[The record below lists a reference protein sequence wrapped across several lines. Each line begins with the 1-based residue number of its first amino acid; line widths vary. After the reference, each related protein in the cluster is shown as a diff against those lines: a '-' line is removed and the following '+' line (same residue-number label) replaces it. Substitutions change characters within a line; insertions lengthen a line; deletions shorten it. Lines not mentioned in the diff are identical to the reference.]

1 LTAEAKHFAKAASW
15 LLAPQEAAMNQRV
28 AVVGTGRMGSALA
41 SALFNKGFATT
52 VWNRTAA
59 KTEPLAKLG
68 LRVAPGVLDAVNNA
82 DVVIVNITNYDSTTQ
97 LLRHPQIES
106 ALSGKIL
113 IQLTTGT
120 PDEAR
125 EMESWSQRHAIE
137 YLDGAILGNPI
148 DIGKPQV
155 LALYS
160 GSEALFNRVKPILLA
175 FGDNATFVGKEI
187 GHASAL
193 DMAALAFGVG
203 AMFRLLQGFIV
214 YETENLPVDGYMHTV
229 KGLLPVLET
238 VFSGLLATITAKSYD
253 DTQASLDVYAAC
265 PRELIKWCRT
275 HGVNHSF
282 ADPQL
287 ALMDKAIRAGKGHVD
302 FAYLYEIM
310 KKSSA

>member
-1 LTAEAKHFAKAASW
+1 
-15 LLAPQEAAMNQRV
+15 MNQKV
-28 AVVGTGRMGSALA
+28 AVIGTGRMGSALA
-41 SALFNKGFATT
+41 SALFHKGFATT

-59 KTEPLAKLG
+59 KAEPLARLG
-68 LRVAPGVLDAVNNA
+68 LSVAPSILGAVTTA
-82 DVVIVNITNYDSTTQ
+82 DVVVVNISNYDSTRH
-97 LLRHPQIES
+97 LLRHPQMES
-106 ALSGKIL
+106 ALRGKVL

-125 EMESWSQRHAIE
+125 EMETWARSHAIE

-160 GSEALFNRVKPILLA
+160 GSEELFHRVKPILLA

-203 AMFRLLQGFIV
+203 AMFSFLQGFIV
-214 YETENLPVDGYMHTV
+214 YETENLPAGGYMHSI
-229 KGLLPVLET
+229 KGLLPVLEK
-238 VFSGLLATITAKSYD
+238 VFAGFLETIRAQSYD
-253 DTQASLDVYAAC
+253 NTQASLDVYAAC

-275 HGVNHSF
+275 HGADHSF

-287 ALMDKAIRAGKGHVD
+287 ALMDRAITAGKGHAD

-310 KKSSA
+310 KKGSA

>member
-1 LTAEAKHFAKAASW
+1 
-15 LLAPQEAAMNQRV
+15 MNQKV
-28 AVVGTGRMGSALA
+28 AVIGTGRMGSALA

-59 KTEPLAKLG
+59 KAEPLAKLG
-68 LRVAPGVLDAVNNA
+68 LRVAPSVLGAVNEA
-82 DVVIVNITNYDSTTQ
+82 DVIVVNISNYDSTKQ

-106 ALSGKIL
+106 ALRGKL
-113 IQLTTGT
+113 LVQLTTGT

-125 EMESWSQRHAIE
+125 EMESWTRRHAIE
-137 YLDGAILGNPI
+137 YLDGAILGNPM

-155 LALYS
+155 IALYS
-160 GSEALFNRVKPILLA
+160 GSEELFNRVKPILLA

-203 AMFRLLQGFIV
+203 AMFSFLQGFIV
-214 YETENLPVDGYMHTV
+214 YETENLPVDGYMHSI

-238 VFSGLLATITAKSYD
+238 VFSGLLATIRAKGYD
-253 DTQASLDVYAAC
+253 NTQASLDVYAAC

-275 HGVNHSF
+275 HGADHSF

-287 ALMDKAIRAGKGHVD
+287 SLIDKAIKAGKGHAG

-310 KKSSA
+310 KKVPTNQPAPTSS

>member
-1 LTAEAKHFAKAASW
+1 MTQK
-15 LLAPQEAAMNQRV
+15 V
-28 AVVGTGRMGSALA
+28 AVIGTGRMGSALA

-59 KTEPLAKLG
+59 KAESLVKLG
-68 LRVAPGVLDAVNNA
+68 LRVAPGVLEAVNEA
-82 DVVIVNITNYDSTTQ
+82 DVVIVNITNYDSTKQ

-106 ALSGKIL
+106 AFRGKIL

-125 EMESWSQRHAIE
+125 EMESWTQRHAIE
-137 YLDGAILGNPI
+137 YLDGAILGNPS

-155 LALYS
+155 LTLYS
-160 GSEALFNRVKPILLA
+160 GSEELFNRVKPILLA
-175 FGDNATFVGKEI
+175 FGENATFVGKEI

-203 AMFRLLQGFIV
+203 AMFGFLQGFIV
-214 YETENLPVDGYMHTV
+214 YESENLPVDGYMHSI

-238 VFSGLLATITAKSYD
+238 VFSGLLETIRAKSYD
-253 DTQASLDVYAAC
+253 NTQASLDVYAAC
-265 PRELIKWCRT
+265 PRELIKWCGT
-275 HGVNHSF
+275 HGVDHSF

-287 ALMDKAIRAGKGHVD
+287 ALMDKAIKSGKGHAD
-302 FAYLYEIM
+302 FAYLYEII
-310 KKSSA
+310 KKGSD